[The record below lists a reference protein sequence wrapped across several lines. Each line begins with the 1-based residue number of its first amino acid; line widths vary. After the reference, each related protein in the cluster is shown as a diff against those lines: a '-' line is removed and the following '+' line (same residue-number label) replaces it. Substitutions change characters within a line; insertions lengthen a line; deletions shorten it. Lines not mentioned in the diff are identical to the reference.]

1 MDNSL
6 VRETSV
12 SYSQASDTPYASGA
26 QKNMAAYRGATGAR
40 GWVGTGTTSVVAGD
54 QTYTQEVEAGPS
66 GSLKSARVAFNYT
79 TSYTRVD
86 YLYAAAYSKGN
97 TAANVVVNLGYLEP
111 GNYQFGYYC
120 RIYNSGTAYAIIRG
134 YTSGYLSGSSTNYV
148 YRSLSRSS
156 GSYANF
162 VSSGS
167 SFTVNSTYP
176 YVILDIENHNNNQ
189 YFFRTLVLRKGN
201 DYGTTYNAN
210 PFVKRV

>member
-12 SYSQASDTPYASGA
+12 SISQASDTPYASGA

-40 GWVGTGTTSVVAGD
+40 GWVGTSTTSVVAGN
-54 QTYTQEVEAGPS
+54 QTYTQGVEAGPS
-66 GSLKSARVAFNYT
+66 GSIKAARVAFNYT

-86 YLYAAAYSKGN
+86 YLYAASYSNGN
-97 TAANVVVNLGYLEP
+97 TAANVVVYLGYLEP
-111 GNYQFGYYC
+111 GNYKFGFYT

-134 YTSGYLSGSSTNYV
+134 YTSGYLSGSSSNYL
-148 YRSLSRSS
+148 YLSQSRSS

-162 VSSGS
+162 ASSS
-167 SFTVNSTYP
+167 SAFTVNSTYP

-210 PFVKRV
+210 AFVKRV